1 MHKVSLMLNPL
12 KFFYTHSGALIRLV
26 VEATFSWLVLQTSTM
41 EISHSGGL
49 TFPACGAA
57 LKIRQQNYV
66 FQKFFKSQNCFQF
79 TTFYKFSL
87 LSPRSK
93 SVRKLPQF

>member
-1 MHKVSLMLNPL
+1 MLNSL

-26 VEATFSWLVLQTSTM
+26 VEATFSWLVLWM
-41 EISHSGGL
+41 
-49 TFPACGAA
+49 FPACGAA
-57 LKIRQQNYV
+57 LKIKQQNCV
-66 FQKFFKSQNCFQF
+66 LLKFFKSQNCFQF